1 MKYECGKPEWAEN
14 EPCPID
20 TGELEDCAECYWA
33 RERDVYTDWFDSYVE
48 AEKFIEESERA

>member
-20 TGELEDCAECYWA
+20 TGELEDCAGCYWA
-33 RERDVYTDWFDSYVE
+33 RETGE
-48 AEKFIEESERA
+48 AD